1 MIRENKGTLILT
13 SLIILCPILLGVY
26 YWNSLPEQMAT
37 HFNFNNEVDG
47 YSHKA
52 IAVIGLPVFLL
63 GMHWLCAVMTAHD
76 PRKKNISKKVYQLML
91 WICPVI
97 SMLLAATLYP
107 LNLGI
112 TLDIGYIALLFMGGF
127 FAILGNF
134 LPKLRQNYT
143 IGIKLPWTLASEEN
157 WNKTHRLAGY
167 LWVVCGLII
176 LFGTMAGLL
185 SKVGAVAIF
194 MIMLLVPSVYSFVF
208 HLKANKK

>member
-1 MIRENKGTLILT
+1 
-13 SLIILCPILLGVY
+13 
-26 YWNSLPEQMAT
+26 MA
-37 HFNFNNEVDG
+37 
-47 YSHKA
+47 
-52 IAVIGLPVFLL
+52 
-63 GMHWLCAVMTAHD
+63 
-76 PRKKNISKKVYQLML
+76 
-91 WICPVI
+91 
-97 SMLLAATLYP
+97 
-107 LNLGI
+107 
-112 TLDIGYIALLFMGGF
+112 F

-185 SKVGAVAIF
+185 SKVGAVAVF